1 MRGALLGRDEIRS
14 EIPRNLT
21 DGSDASREPAVKLG
35 LTKDNAAEKLT
46 VTEVAGVAVD
56 DVLHD
61 ELAMV
66 VGDRQDE
73 VGVFCGFATQ
83 LAQSMNGGGAHDNAE
98 QGNQDHN
105 TAEGAV
111 VGEIVA
117 DDVGEKQGCG
127 DETGETDNDAADQDA
142 AVQAATR
149 RLLTQVVA
157 ARTVAAA
164 LRRLFGYGAGEVL
177 QNSDGGPAQARRNRT
192 FRSSDGVGAFRG
204 AHRLRSGRGSS
215 DGSEIGIHTFHS
227 LS

>member
-21 DGSDASREPAVKLG
+21 DGSDASRKPAVKLR
-35 LTKDNAAEKLT
+35 LTEDNAAEKLT

-66 VGDRQDE
+66 VGNRQYE
-73 VGVFCGFATQ
+73 VGIFCGFATQ

-98 QGNQDHN
+98 QSSQDHD
-105 TAEGAV
+105 TTEGAV

-127 DETGETDNDAADQDA
+127 DETYEANNDAADQDA
-142 AVQAATR
+142 TVQMEAR
-149 RLLTQVVA
+149 RLLSQVI
-157 ARTVAAA
+157 A
-164 LRRLFGYGAGEVL
+164 LRAVATTLLQAFGYGAGEKL
-177 QNSDGGPAQARRNRT
+177 QNSDDGPAQARRNRT

-204 AHRLRSGRGSS
+204 AHRLRGGRGSS